1 MDAPM
6 LIFLVYHKV
15 QDLHSEGI
23 ISTVSPTNFM
33 AQLSMVQQA
42 DLPILNP
49 QVLSGSRGHWQS
61 GVILTFDDGTT
72 DHFEIVRPLL
82 KEYGIQALF
91 YISTAR
97 LNRDK
102 YLTSEQVRLL
112 WERGHT
118 IGSHSHVH
126 KRLDVEPWEQVTQ
139 ELELSAMAI
148 QKIVGQRPV
157 HFAPPGGFYNRG
169 VQEIAQRVGYS
180 FCRTMDWGYNKLFD
194 SMRIEIVPMTNVLGT
209 YFLKHALNGRLE
221 RILKLTYHM
230 KNGLRPLRHKFSYC
244 KIRAAVMHGHQ

>member
-1 MDAPM
+1 M

-15 QDLHSEGI
+15 QDLHSEGVI
-23 ISTVSPTNFM
+23 YTMSPTNFM

-49 QVLSGSRGHWQS
+49 HVLSSSRGHWQS
-61 GVILTFDDGTT
+61 GIVLTFDDGTT
-72 DHFEIVRPLL
+72 DHFEVVRPLL
-82 KEYGIQALF
+82 KEFGIQALF
-91 YISTAR
+91 YIPTAR

-112 WERGHT
+112 WESGHT

-157 HFAPPGGFYNRG
+157 HFAPPGGFYNRS

-180 FCRTMDWGYNKLFD
+180 FCRTMDWGYNRLFD
-194 SMRIEIVPMTNVLGT
+194 SMRIEVVPMTNALGAC
-209 YFLKHALNGRLE
+209 FLRYAINGRLE
-221 RILKLTYHM
+221 RTLKFTYYM
-230 KNGLRPLRHKFSYC
+230 KNVLRTILHKSSYY
-244 KIRAAVMHGHQ
+244 KMRSMAMHGYQ

>member
-1 MDAPM
+1 M

-15 QDLHSEGI
+15 QDLHSDGVI
-23 ISTVSPTNFM
+23 YTVSPTNFM

-49 QVLSGSRGHWQS
+49 HVLSSSRRHRQS
-61 GVILTFDDGTT
+61 GIILTFDDGTT
-72 DHFEIVRPLL
+72 DHFEVVRPLL
-82 KEYGIQALF
+82 KEFSIQALF

-112 WERGHT
+112 WESGHT

-148 QKIVGQRPV
+148 QKIMGQRPV
-157 HFAPPGGFYNRG
+157 HFAPPGGFYNRS

-180 FCRTMDWGYNKLFD
+180 FCRTMDWGYNRLFD
-194 SMRIEIVPMTNVLGT
+194 SMRIEVIPMTNVLGN
-209 YFLKHALNGRLE
+209 YFLSYAINGRLE
-221 RILKLTYHM
+221 WILKFTYYI
-230 KNGLRPLRHKFSYC
+230 KNVLRAFLHKSSYE
-244 KIRAAVMHGHQ
+244 KMRSAAMYGCQ

>member
-1 MDAPM
+1 M

-15 QDLHSEGI
+15 QDLHSEDVI
-23 ISTVSPTNFM
+23 HTVSPTNFM
-33 AQLSMVQQA
+33 AQLSMMQQA

-49 QVLSGSRGHWQS
+49 TALSSSRGYWQS
-61 GVILTFDDGTT
+61 GIILTFDDGTM
-72 DHFEIVRPLL
+72 DHFEVVRPLL
-82 KEYGIQALF
+82 KEFCIQALF

-97 LNRDK
+97 LNRDG

-112 WERGHT
+112 WESGHT

-126 KRLDVEPWEQVTQ
+126 KRLDVKPWEEVTQ

-157 HFAPPGGFYNRG
+157 HFAPPGGFYNRS

-180 FCRTMDWGYNKLFD
+180 FCRTMDWGYNRLFD
-194 SMRIEIVPMTNVLGT
+194 SMRIEVLPMTNVLGT
-209 YFLKHALNGRLE
+209 YFLKYALSGRLE
-221 RILKLTYHM
+221 RTLKFTYQI
-230 KNGLRPLRHKFSYC
+230 KEWI
-244 KIRAAVMHGHQ
+244 KIFCP

>member
-1 MDAPM
+1 M

-15 QDLHSEGI
+15 QDLHSEGVI
-23 ISTVSPTNFM
+23 YTVSPTSFM

-42 DLPILNP
+42 GLPILNP
-49 QVLSGSRGHWQS
+49 HVLSSSRGHWQS
-61 GVILTFDDGTT
+61 GIILTFDDGTT
-72 DHFEIVRPLL
+72 DHFEVVRPLL
-82 KEYGIQALF
+82 KEFGIQALF

-102 YLTSEQVRLL
+102 YLTSEQVQLL
-112 WERGHT
+112 WESGHT

-157 HFAPPGGFYNRG
+157 HFAPPGGFYSRS
-169 VQEIAQRVGYS
+169 VQAIAQRAGYS
-180 FCRTMDWGYNKLFD
+180 FCRTMDWGYNRSFD
-194 SMRIEIVPMTNVLGT
+194 AMRIEVVPMTNVLGT
-209 YFLKHALNGRLE
+209 YFLKHALKGRSD
-221 RILKLTYHM
+221 RTLKFAYHM
-230 KNGLRPLRHKFSYC
+230 KNGLKSFLHK
-244 KIRAAVMHGHQ
+244 